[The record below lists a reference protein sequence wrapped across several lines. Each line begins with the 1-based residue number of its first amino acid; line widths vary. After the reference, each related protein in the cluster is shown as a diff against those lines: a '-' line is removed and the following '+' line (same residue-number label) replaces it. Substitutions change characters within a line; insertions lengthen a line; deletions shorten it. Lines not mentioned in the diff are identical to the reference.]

1 MSRSYH
7 QKHPTAHNPH
17 NRIPNPFRDKEGDV
31 RRDRAIRPYG
41 YKGWCGWGGEMYFKK
56 FGEIM
61 VDLVNIQLVC
71 QRLYLYLTVIL
82 IMINID
88 ELIKQAMKSKNSDEL
103 RAYKNLKAEIQ
114 LLKTAKNAKP
124 YDEAAE
130 IQLISKMCKRLEED
144 IRGFSEAH
152 RKDLESEC
160 RSELEVLKKLLP
172 EPVGPSEIMLGLW
185 EWAGQN
191 NFLVPFNENPNNF
204 SQPKIPKK
212 EMGNAIKHLKSK
224 FPQAD
229 GKMISNIVKEY
240 II

>member
-1 MSRSYH
+1 M
-7 QKHPTAHNPH
+7 
-17 NRIPNPFRDKEGDV
+17 
-31 RRDRAIRPYG
+31 
-41 YKGWCGWGGEMYFKK
+41 
-56 FGEIM
+56 
-61 VDLVNIQLVC
+61 L
-71 QRLYLYLTVIL
+71 
-82 IMINID
+82 NID
-88 ELIKQAMKSKNSDEL
+88 LLIKNSMKSKNQEEL

-144 IRGFSEAH
+144 IKGFSEAH
-152 RKDLESEC
+152 RKDLESEY

-172 EPVGPSEIMLGLW
+172 EPVNESQIRWELYDWGADNKFLTTEITDKGVVFDAVEL
-185 EWAGQN
+185 
-191 NFLVPFNENPNNF
+191 ENPF
-204 SQPKIPKK
+204 IPKK
-212 EMGNAIKHLKSK
+212 EMGTAIKHLKSK